1 MTMEKKST
9 HTPLV
14 DEHLKSLQGMK
25 EAETNDF
32 FYTRLKAKMMS
43 RQGNEKISLRWVY
56 ATVTVL
62 LLILTINI
70 FAWRNVSA
78 SNKPNSSIQ
87 QLVQEYGWT
96 SHDLYSNNSN

>member
-1 MTMEKKST
+1 MKKNIQ
-9 HTPLV
+9 TPLV
-14 DEHLKSLQGMK
+14 DGHLKSLEGMK
-25 EAETNDF
+25 EAETNEF
-32 FYTRLKAKMMS
+32 FYTRLKVKMMN
-43 RQGNEKISLRWVY
+43 RQGGEKISLRWVY
-56 ATVTVL
+56 TTTTVL

-78 SNKPNSSIQ
+78 SNKSNTSIQ